1 MEISRNE
8 TTVFTLRI
16 FFFIYLFYDYP
27 THFSNIYSNFSLC
40 YNGFMQ
46 ILPIASGKGGVGKSL
61 LSANLAIA
69 LGQAGKKV
77 VLADLDLGASNL
89 HLALGHNVKN
99 NSIGTYLTDKSSFQ
113 SIIEATEY
121 DNVSFIAGDSQIP
134 GLTTLKAAQK
144 TKLLRNFHSID
155 ADFLILDLGAGT
167 HQIILDMFLQSPQG
181 ILVTA
186 PTVTATLDGYL
197 FLKNSV
203 FRLLNTTYK
212 RGTAGHN
219 YLEQLK
225 QNSDAMKS
233 IYIPKLV
240 DNLFAVDPVNTA
252 LFKTRMNQF
261 KPRLVMNMI
270 DDPKDADR
278 AQRIRN
284 SCRQYLGMDLEYL
297 GLMYR
302 DQLQDKALSSR
313 LPVIIYKPNCL
324 LSQAIY
330 RIAEKVLVAEPRH
343 FDAEFTNA
351 IDSAASFLQAEEDAN
366 DDYNLKISGLNDLI
380 GSGQLSTGE
389 LIDMIKTQAYEIG
402 QLRKENN
409 LLKSKIIKAA
419 EQGFRL

>member
-1 MEISRNE
+1 
-8 TTVFTLRI
+8 
-16 FFFIYLFYDYP
+16 
-27 THFSNIYSNFSLC
+27 
-40 YNGFMQ
+40 MQ

-121 DNVSFIAGDSQIP
+121 ENVSFIAGDSQIP

-203 FRLLNTTYK
+203 FRLLNTTFK
-212 RGTAGHN
+212 RGTAGHA

-252 LFKTRMNQF
+252 LFKSRMNQF

-284 SCRQYLGMDLEYL
+284 SCSQYLGMDLEYL

-330 RIAEKVLVAEPRH
+330 RIAEKVLAAEPRK
-343 FDAEFTNA
+343 FDDEFTKA
-351 IDSAASFLQAEEDAN
+351 IDSAASFMQAEEDAN
-366 DDYNLKISGLNDLI
+366 EDYNLKLSGLNDLI

-409 LLKSKIIKAA
+409 LLKSKIVKAA
-419 EQGFRL
+419 SQGFRL

>member
-1 MEISRNE
+1 
-8 TTVFTLRI
+8 
-16 FFFIYLFYDYP
+16 
-27 THFSNIYSNFSLC
+27 
-40 YNGFMQ
+40 MQ

-113 SIIEATEY
+113 SIIEPTEY

-212 RGTAGHN
+212 RGSAGHQ

-225 QNSDAMKS
+225 TNSDAMKS

-240 DNLFAVDPVNTA
+240 DQLSVVDPVNTG

-284 SCRQYLGMDLEYL
+284 SCSQYLGMDLEYL

-313 LPVIIYKPNCL
+313 LPVIIYKPNCV

-330 RIAEKVLVAEPRH
+330 RIAEKVIAAEPRY
-343 FDAEFTNA
+343 FDDDFTNT
-351 IDSAASFLQAEEDAN
+351 IDSATSFMQAEEDAN
-366 DDYNLKISGLNDLI
+366 DDYNLKLSGLNDLI
-380 GSGQLSTGE
+380 GSGQLSTSE

-409 LLKSKIIKAA
+409 LLKSKIVKAA
-419 EQGFRL
+419 QQGFRL

>member
-1 MEISRNE
+1 
-8 TTVFTLRI
+8 
-16 FFFIYLFYDYP
+16 
-27 THFSNIYSNFSLC
+27 
-40 YNGFMQ
+40 MQ

-113 SIIEATEY
+113 SIIEPTEY

-212 RGTAGHN
+212 RGSAGHQ

-225 QNSDAMKS
+225 TNSDAMKS

-240 DNLFAVDPVNTA
+240 DQLSVVDPVNTG

-284 SCRQYLGMDLEYL
+284 SCSQYLGMDLEYL

-313 LPVIIYKPNCL
+313 LPVIIYKPNCV

-330 RIAEKVLVAEPRH
+330 RIAEKVIAAEPRY
-343 FDAEFTNA
+343 FDDDFTNT
-351 IDSAASFLQAEEDAN
+351 IDSATSFMQAEEDAN
-366 DDYNLKISGLNDLI
+366 DDYNLKLSGLNDLI
-380 GSGQLSTGE
+380 GSGQLSTAE
-389 LIDMIKTQAYEIG
+389 LIDMIKIQAYEIG

-409 LLKSKIIKAA
+409 LLKSKIVKAA
-419 EQGFRL
+419 QQGFRL

>member
-1 MEISRNE
+1 
-8 TTVFTLRI
+8 
-16 FFFIYLFYDYP
+16 
-27 THFSNIYSNFSLC
+27 
-40 YNGFMQ
+40 MQ

-113 SIIEATEY
+113 SIIEPTEY

-212 RGTAGHN
+212 RGSAGHQ

-225 QNSDAMKS
+225 TNSDAMKS

-240 DNLFAVDPVNTA
+240 DQLSVVAPVNTG

-284 SCRQYLGMDLEYL
+284 SCSQYLGMDLEYL

-313 LPVIIYKPNCL
+313 LPVIIYKPNCV

-330 RIAEKVLVAEPRH
+330 RIAEKVIAAEPRY
-343 FDAEFTNA
+343 FDDDFTKT
-351 IDSAASFLQAEEDAN
+351 IDSATSFMQAEEDAN
-366 DDYNLKISGLNDLI
+366 DDYNLKLSGLNDLI
-380 GSGQLSTGE
+380 GSGQLSTAE

-409 LLKSKIIKAA
+409 LLKSKIVKAA
-419 EQGFRL
+419 QQGFRL